1 MPVTET
7 DWEYAAPAGLA
18 MFGIDRRSAMAG
30 GLTALSFALLGC
42 EVSAAKPPR
51 RMAARDWIER
61 QGELARALKNG
72 QIAPLQWMADAER
85 LAGEIEVAELM
96 AEVNKAQV
104 TQQALLPTNDPRK
117 SSIRFLDA
125 EGAPRKLGY
134 GAALFAFEPHNVIT
148 PHGHRHMVSSHLV
161 VEGSF
166 RVRNFDRLE
175 DEEGAMIIRPT
186 RDYIA
191 ATGQL
196 SAMTPDLDNIHWFVP
211 SGGTA
216 MTFDVIISGI
226 DPGEA
231 DYDIEA
237 IDPLGGTMLADGT
250 IRAPKIGFELA
261 SDKYTS
267 AV

>member
-1 MPVTET
+1 MPVTT
-7 DWEYAAPAGLA
+7 RDWDHAAPASLA
-18 MFGIDRRSAMAG
+18 CFGIDRRSAMAG
-30 GLTALSFALLGC
+30 ALAALTFALLGC
-42 EVSAAKPPR
+42 EVSAAKPQR

-61 QGELARALKNG
+61 QGELARALKAG
-72 QIAPLQWMADAER
+72 QVTPLQWMAEAER

-96 AEVNKAQV
+96 AELDKAQI

-125 EGAPRKLGY
+125 DGAPRKLGY
-134 GAALFAFEPHNVIT
+134 GAALFAFQPHNVIT

-161 VEGSF
+161 VDGAF
-166 RVRNFDRLE
+166 RVRNFDRLG
-175 DEEGAMIIRPT
+175 DEEGAMIVRPT

-191 ATGQL
+191 KTGQL
-196 SAMTPDLDNIHWFVP
+196 SAMTPDRDNIHWFVP
-211 SGGTA
+211 EGGKA

-237 IDPLGGTMLADGT
+237 IDPLGGIVRGDGT
-250 IRAPKIGFELA
+250 ILAPKMSFEDA
-261 SDKYTS
+261 SQKYT
-267 AV
+267 AAL

>member
-1 MPVTET
+1 MSMTEP
-7 DWEYAAPAGLA
+7 DWELADPASLEALGL
-18 MFGIDRRSAMAG
+18 DRRSAMAS
-30 GLTALSFALLGC
+30 GLAALSLALLGC
-42 EVSAAKPPR
+42 EVSAAKPQR
-51 RMAARDWIER
+51 RMPARDWIER
-61 QGELARALKNG
+61 QGEVARALKNG
-72 QIAPLQWMADAER
+72 EIAPLRWMAEVER
-85 LAGEIEVAELM
+85 LAGEIDVAELM
-96 AEVNKAQV
+96 AEVDKAQL
-104 TQQALLPTNDPRK
+104 TQNALPPTNDPRK

-125 EGAPRKLGY
+125 EGNPRKLGY

-166 RVRNFDRLE
+166 RVRNFDRLG

-191 ATGQL
+191 ETGQL
-196 SAMTPDLDNIHWFVP
+196 SAMTPDRDNIHWFVP
-211 SGGTA
+211 TGGRA

-231 DYDIEA
+231 DYEIEA
-237 IDPLGGTMLADGT
+237 IDPLGGTMREDGT
-250 IRAPKIGFELA
+250 IRAPKMAFEAA
-261 SDKYTS
+261 SKKYPA